1 MRALAGLCVFWFA
14 AAVCAEDTPPV
25 FTATAEMVVVD
36 VQVIHNKNKIAA
48 PALREQDFQVFED
61 GAPQEIAFLSRDEL
75 PLSVV
80 LLFDL
85 TATVRPVLRRL
96 AGSAAAALAHLKPED
111 EVAVMTYA
119 ASAQLVGDFTTD
131 RQKTK
136 AAIVQAAGRGSLE
149 AAFFNEATYQA
160 AFQLGK
166 SSNPASRRVVIW
178 LTDNLAD
185 APTEWM
191 RAHLGK
197 SVPKGELHTEAQA
210 IRMLHESGVMVSP
223 LLLKGPAWIMDYTL
237 TKTFEGLAEIS
248 NPPGDVH
255 KYAEVTGGRVFDLR
269 GKQAVDQRLA
279 ELIDQIR
286 SRYTIGYRPAQPK
299 TAGTY
304 CKLRVSLA
312 PGVPLRPKEW
322 SVLARA
328 GYYRK

>member
-1 MRALAGLCVFWFA
+1 
-14 AAVCAEDTPPV
+14 
-25 FTATAEMVVVD
+25 MVVVD
-36 VQVIHNKNKIAA
+36 VQVVHVKNKTAA
-48 PALREQDFQVFED
+48 PALRKQDFQIFED
-61 GAPQEIAFLSRDEL
+61 GAPQEIAFLSRDAS

-96 AGSAAAALAHLKPED
+96 ASSAAGALTHLKPED

-131 RQKTK
+131 RQKTM
-136 AAIVQAAGRGSLE
+136 ASIVQAAGRWSPE
-149 AAFFNEATYQA
+149 AAFFNEAVYQA
-160 AFQLGK
+160 ALQFEK
-166 SSNPASRRVVIW
+166 AANPASRRVIIW

-197 SVPKGELHTEAQA
+197 SVPKGELHTETQA
-210 IRMLHESGVMVSP
+210 IRALHESGITVFPM
-223 LLLKGPAWIMDYTL
+223 LLKGPQWVVNYTM
-237 TKTFEGLAEIS
+237 TKMFEGLAEIS
-248 NPPGDVH
+248 NAPGDVH
-255 KYAEVTGGRVFDLR
+255 RYAEVTGGRVFDLA
-269 GKQAVDQRLA
+269 GQQAVDQRLA

-286 SRYTIGYRPAQPK
+286 SRYTIGYRPAQSKP
-299 TAGTY
+299 AGTY
-304 CKLRVSLA
+304 CKLRVALA
-312 PGVPLRPKEW
+312 PGVPLRSAEW